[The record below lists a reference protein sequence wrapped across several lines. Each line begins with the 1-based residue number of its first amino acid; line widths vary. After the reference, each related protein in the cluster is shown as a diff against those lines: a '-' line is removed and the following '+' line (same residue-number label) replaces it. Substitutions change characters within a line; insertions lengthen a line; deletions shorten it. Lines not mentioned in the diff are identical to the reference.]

1 QDPVVSQVKLIAEPW
16 DVGEG
21 GYQVGEFPPLW
32 TEWNGKYRDTVRDFW
47 RGTETGVAEIGY
59 RLSGSS
65 DLYQGDGR
73 RPYASINFVTS
84 HDGFTLADLVSY
96 NSKHNEANR
105 EDNRDGDNS
114 NRSWNCGVE
123 GPTDSTE
130 VLALRGR
137 QVRNFLTTLLL
148 STGVP
153 MLAAGDE
160 TGRSQAGNNNAY
172 CQDNAISWLDWELSE
187 DSQRL
192 LQLVRHLLAIRRDH
206 PVLRQRAFFRGR
218 PSDDG
223 DVKDLAWFTPAGV
236 EMTDS
241 DWWSPAARTLGMY
254 LSGEGIRSRGPRGER
269 VTDDSFL
276 ILMHA
281 GDDKRDF
288 TLPGAP
294 WASWYDVVV
303 DTADEEH
310 PWSGRPLLPDHAV
323 TLLPRSMLVLRA
335 MPDNGSGQVSNN
347 APLAT
352 TLVRLRT

>member
-1 QDPVVSQVKLIAEPW
+1 
-16 DVGEG
+16 
-21 GYQVGEFPPLW
+21 
-32 TEWNGKYRDTVRDFW
+32 
-47 RGTETGVAEIGY
+47 
-59 RLSGSS
+59 
-65 DLYQGDGR
+65 
-73 RPYASINFVTS
+73 
-84 HDGFTLADLVSY
+84 
-96 NSKHNEANR
+96 
-105 EDNRDGDNS
+105 
-114 NRSWNCGVE
+114 
-123 GPTDSTE
+123 
-130 VLALRGR
+130 
-137 QVRNFLTTLLL
+137 
-148 STGVP
+148 
-153 MLAAGDE
+153 
-160 TGRSQAGNNNAY
+160 
-172 CQDNAISWLDWELSE
+172 
-187 DSQRL
+187 
-192 LQLVRHLLAIRRDH
+192 
-206 PVLRQRAFFRGR
+206 
-218 PSDDG
+218 
-223 DVKDLAWFTPAGV
+223 
-236 EMTDS
+236 
-241 DWWSPAARTLGMY
+241 MY